1 MGYSRG
7 ITEVQVGKGA
17 LWVGSDTCPLRNIAR
32 TSMRELVPDYG
43 KAKAEFVK
51 KLVLQLILV
60 FAGLGLMSAS
70 AFFGFLLLIVGAG
83 LIARDYQRLQKV
95 LNAPTLHVLRI
106 TTSGSPQTALTSDD
120 KGLMNKIFHQLMEA
134 MDNPEI
140 QFHYE
145 MPTCNINGDSIYQFG
160 DHNTGQVTR

>member
-1 MGYSRG
+1 M
-7 ITEVQVGKGA
+7 A
-17 LWVGSDTCPLRNIAR
+17 SDTYPLRNIAR
-32 TSMRELVPDYG
+32 TSMREIVPDYG

-60 FAGLGLMSAS
+60 FAGLALMSAS
-70 AFFGFLLLIVGAG
+70 VFFGFLLLIVGAG

-95 LNAPTLHVLRI
+95 LNAPTLYVLQI

-120 KGLMNKIFHQLMEA
+120 KGLMDKIFHQLMEA

-140 QFHYE
+140 QFRYE
-145 MPTCNINGDSIYQFG
+145 MPTYNINGDSIYQFG
-160 DHNTGQVTR
+160 DHNTGQVIG

>member
-7 ITEVQVGKGA
+7 ITEVQVSKGA
-17 LWVGSDTCPLRNIAR
+17 LWVASDTYPLRNIAR
-32 TSMRELVPDYG
+32 TSMREIVPDYG
-43 KAKAEFVK
+43 KVKAEFVK

-60 FAGLGLMSAS
+60 FAGLALMSAS
-70 AFFGFLLLIVGAG
+70 VFFGFLLLIVGAG

-95 LNAPTLHVLRI
+95 LNAPTLYVLQI

-120 KGLMNKIFHQLMEA
+120 KGLMDKIFHQLMEA

-140 QFHYE
+140 QFRYE
-145 MPTCNINGDSIYQFG
+145 MPTYNINGDSIYQFG
-160 DHNTGQVTR
+160 DHNTGQVIG